1 MHIKQGQY
9 TLINKSRDII
19 AKCKL
24 DANLYEFGEI
34 VKNESKFIAIPITPQ
49 INMADLWHLRLGQ
62 INNNKLKNI
71 QL

>member
-1 MHIKQGQY
+1 
-9 TLINKSRDII
+9 
-19 AKCKL
+19 L